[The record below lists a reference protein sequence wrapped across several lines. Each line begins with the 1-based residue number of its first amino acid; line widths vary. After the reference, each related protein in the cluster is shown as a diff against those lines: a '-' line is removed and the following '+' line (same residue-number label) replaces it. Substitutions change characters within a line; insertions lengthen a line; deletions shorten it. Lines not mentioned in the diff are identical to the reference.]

1 MKRIS
6 KSTRIFNKHK
16 DSIPALSRIC
26 AVAACKGSRAVLH
39 RVGSGGTSFPGR
51 AAMLLKKDLL
61 AAVSEGMNCIVVTG
75 TNGKTTT
82 SAMLARMMQLAG
94 LDPVSNRSG
103 ANLLSGVTAELTAC
117 ADWRGHPKKKYAV
130 IECDEGALH
139 QVLPFLRP
147 KVIVV
152 TNVFRDQLDRYG
164 EVMHTLESIRRGIR
178 LAPDALL
185 CLNADDSLT
194 ASLALDLPNPVAWF
208 GMEPVAE
215 EKTAAAEEPVA
226 EEKTAV
232 TEKPAAEEKTDA
244 AEKADTQGEIFAG
257 KGQASEEELS
267 ASEELHG
274 SEKTQIS
281 DARFC
286 IRCGAEYLYTFRTY
300 AHLGGFC
307 CPACGYRRKKP
318 GTAVM
323 LPPPVSGSSELDCAG
338 MNAPSKKALGMR
350 FPGGGTAA
358 EEVKIAAPALYN
370 LYNAAAASCAALESG
385 FGISKS
391 AVIRALEE
399 TEGSFGRMERLV
411 VGQVPVQMILV
422 KNPAGCNQVLD
433 YLCGIREPYT
443 AVLCLND
450 EDADG
455 HDISWIW
462 DVDYEKLAC
471 DPFLHKI
478 YVWGERAEDLQ
489 LRLKYAGIAETGIEL
504 IKEKKAL
511 LEAIGKSRE
520 PVYILPNYTT
530 MLSLWKAL
538 KKQAIPS

>member
-117 ADWRGHPKKKYAV
+117 ADWRGHPRKKYAV

-185 CLNADDSLT
+185 CLNADVSLT
-194 ASLALDLPNPVAWF
+194 ASLALDLTNPVAWF
-208 GMEPVAE
+208 GMEPV
-215 EKTAAAEEPVA
+215 
-226 EEKTAV
+226 
-232 TEKPAAEEKTDA
+232 AEEKTDA

-286 IRCGAEYLYTFRTY
+286 IRCGAEYGHVDDSESTRHFGKPFSSFPCRPDVKP
-300 AHLGGFC
+300 LG
-307 CPACGYRRKKP
+307 
-318 GTAVM
+318 
-323 LPPPVSGSSELDCAG
+323 
-338 MNAPSKKALGMR
+338 
-350 FPGGGTAA
+350 
-358 EEVKIAAPALYN
+358 
-370 LYNAAAASCAALESG
+370 
-385 FGISKS
+385 
-391 AVIRALEE
+391 
-399 TEGSFGRMERLV
+399 
-411 VGQVPVQMILV
+411 
-422 KNPAGCNQVLD
+422 
-433 YLCGIREPYT
+433 
-443 AVLCLND
+443 
-450 EDADG
+450 
-455 HDISWIW
+455 
-462 DVDYEKLAC
+462 
-471 DPFLHKI
+471 
-478 YVWGERAEDLQ
+478 
-489 LRLKYAGIAETGIEL
+489 
-504 IKEKKAL
+504 
-511 LEAIGKSRE
+511 
-520 PVYILPNYTT
+520 
-530 MLSLWKAL
+530 
-538 KKQAIPS
+538 

>member
-6 KSTRIFNKHK
+6 KSTRIFNKLK

-194 ASLALDLPNPVAWF
+194 ASLALDMPNPVAWF
-208 GMEPVAE
+208 GMEPAAE
-215 EKTAAAEEPVA
+215 GETAAAEKA
-226 EEKTAV
+226 NTQEEF
-232 TEKPAAEEKTDA
+232 
-244 AEKADTQGEIFAG
+244 FAG
-257 KGQASEEELS
+257 KELDSEEEPP

-274 SEKTQIS
+274 SDKTQIS

-286 IRCGAEYLYTFRTY
+286 IRCGVEYHYTFRTY
-300 AHLGGFC
+300 AHLGGFY
-307 CPACGYRRKKP
+307 CPSCGYRRRKP
-318 GTAVM
+318 GTVVM
-323 LPPPVSGSSELDCAG
+323 LPPPVSGSSGSDRAA
-338 MNAPSKKALGMR
+338 MNAPRKKALGMR

-478 YVWGERAEDLQ
+478 YVWGKRAEDLQ
-489 LRLKYAGIAETGIEL
+489 LRLKYAGIPENGIERV
-504 IKEKKAL
+504 KEKKAL
-511 LEAIGKSRE
+511 LEAIGNSRV

-530 MLSLWKAL
+530 MLSLWKTL
-538 KKQAIPS
+538 KKQAVPH

>member
-1 MKRIS
+1 
-6 KSTRIFNKHK
+6 
-16 DSIPALSRIC
+16 
-26 AVAACKGSRAVLH
+26 
-39 RVGSGGTSFPGR
+39 
-51 AAMLLKKDLL
+51 
-61 AAVSEGMNCIVVTG
+61 
-75 TNGKTTT
+75 
-82 SAMLARMMQLAG
+82 
-94 LDPVSNRSG
+94 
-103 ANLLSGVTAELTAC
+103 
-117 ADWRGHPKKKYAV
+117 
-130 IECDEGALH
+130 
-139 QVLPFLRP
+139 
-147 KVIVV
+147 
-152 TNVFRDQLDRYG
+152 
-164 EVMHTLESIRRGIR
+164 
-178 LAPDALL
+178 
-185 CLNADDSLT
+185 
-194 ASLALDLPNPVAWF
+194 
-208 GMEPVAE
+208 MEPVAE
-215 EKTAAAEEPVA
+215 EKTDAAEEPVA

-232 TEKPAAEEKTDA
+232 TEKPAAEGETAA
-244 AEKADTQGEIFAG
+244 AEKANTQGEFFAG
-257 KGQASEEELS
+257 KEPDSEEEPP

-274 SEKTQIS
+274 SDKTQIS

-286 IRCGAEYLYTFRTY
+286 ICCGAEYLYTFRTY

-323 LPPPVSGSSELDCAG
+323 LPAPVSGSSEPDCAG
-338 MNAPSKKALGMR
+338 MNAPRKKALGMR

-399 TEGSFGRMERLV
+399 TEGSFGRMECLV

-478 YVWGERAEDLQ
+478 YVWGKRAEDLQ
-489 LRLKYAGIAETGIEL
+489 LRLKYAGIPENGIERV
-504 IKEKKAL
+504 KEKKAL
-511 LEAIGKSRE
+511 LEAIGNSRV

-530 MLSLWKAL
+530 MLSLWKTL